1 MKAVSLARIAGLFLL
16 GASAVAMQTSQV
28 HAQEQDP
35 ASEALPSADALRDE
49 AMNLIYTRRIPDEST
64 LAGVALLEQAVAM
77 GDVQSQ
83 VALGDLYLFGMM
95 IPRDW
100 EKARVLYE
108 AAAEAGNGEGLHNYG
123 MMLMWEERD
132 AALAEDYLLRSG
144 SMGVRRAWA
153 TLAEGAMYGY
163 LGGGRVSRAK
173 FDGYAARGREQ
184 EVDRIAVLEA
194 IRYMWGISVTASGPE
209 TLATLERA
217 ANAGNPEAALFLI
230 RLVRDG
236 NRYNVRTDRDRAE
249 ELLQT
254 YRDLLRD
261 IDLSQLEVTINAARS
276 RQVASFEDLMQTLDA
291 QPAVVTG
298 DFGGDLMAA
307 NPNAAIYVMQ
317 SLLRDTGYFSG
328 RPDGLA
334 GQVTIRALTQACR
347 EHLNPQVCADSAV
360 SRDAISQLMEVLW
373 QLKAQG

>member
-16 GASAVAMQTSQV
+16 GASAVAMQTSQA

-49 AMNLIYTRRIPDEST
+49 AMNLIYSRRIPDEST

-144 SMGVRRAWA
+144 NMGVRRAWA

-328 RPDGLA
+328 SPDGLA